1 MFQMIK
7 TFFCVEQE
15 LKKQKEVKKTK
26 EYNYLSNNLSKYN
39 DSQIVE
45 INEWSVTC
53 IIQLG
58 GDDV

>member
-45 INEWSVTC
+45 INE
-53 IIQLG
+53 
-58 GDDV
+58 

>member
-15 LKKQKEVKKTK
+15 LKKQKVKKTK
-26 EYNYLSNNLSKYN
+26 EYNYLSNSLSKYN

-45 INEWSVTC
+45 IYEWSVTC

-58 GDDV
+58 GYDV